1 MEPSSPQYSDDF
13 EETLSDEFA
22 QTSTSTFFGA
32 DSDEEVATLRVASGL
47 GRKNSDTSVCTGS
60 TATPSEEVG
69 QVDRQSQ
76 QKELLTDEG
85 RELDEALR
93 EAQQALEVA
102 RQFVNSPS
110 LCERAP
116 ALLRQTSSEAEA
128 PSQPPRRKKSRP
140 PAGAAKAEAS
150 VFASQGAAAGLMGDL
165 PGEAAARARVRRA
178 KSMEVANRLRQ
189 EAEAAAKEA
198 ERASLVSVMEAQ
210 RRRAARR
217 ASSEQRALRAAR
229 RQEEQLKRL
238 QERRSQEQQA
248 LGLRSAKSAS
258 RRVESE
264 RCRRQDLAREVLLSL
279 HAEQAARREV
289 GRQQGGELAQRTLD
303 KPATCTFL
311 AKEIAKK
318 DSDFSHCRPVVES
331 RWRRQKSRS
340 CSEPP
345 ERESSLRLPPIAP
358 AIA

>member
-1 MEPSSPQYSDDF
+1 M
-13 EETLSDEFA
+13 
-22 QTSTSTFFGA
+22 
-32 DSDEEVATLRVASGL
+32 
-47 GRKNSDTSVCTGS
+47 
-60 TATPSEEVG
+60 
-69 QVDRQSQ
+69 DRQSQ

-93 EAQQALEVA
+93 EAQQALAVA

-110 LCERAP
+110 LCEH
-116 ALLRQTSSEAEA
+116 ALATEERLPLRQMPSEAEVPSRERSVAEA
-128 PSQPPRRKKSRP
+128 PSKPPGRKKSRP
-140 PAGAAKAEAS
+140 GARPAQAS
-150 VFASQGAAAGLMGDL
+150 AFASQGAAAGLTGDCL

-217 ASSEQRALRAAR
+217 ASSEQQALRAAQ
-229 RQEEQLKRL
+229 RQEEELQRL

-264 RCRRQDLAREVLLSL
+264 RCRRQELAREVLLNL

-289 GRQQGGELAQRTLD
+289 GRQQGGELAQR
-303 KPATCTFL
+303 C
-311 AKEIAKK
+311 K